1 MNVVLIV
8 VMLLFAFGVYKV
20 AKSLLSLLIS
30 VAFVLIVSGIGL
42 LLYVELE
49 GYDFYNES
57 QSLES
62 VKVSHIETIELAKT
76 VHNDMY
82 EVKFIDDSKTYKLD
96 NRTLYWSILMDRQ
109 DKEFFDHISDDGKF
123 KKYPNFTEISSQNL
137 FQMMKLSM
145 IQAFGSLVDEINNG
159 YDDNE
164 SNTKKVDETKAA
176 DESEEPPEAILA
188 D

>member
-42 LLYVELE
+42 ILYVEIE
-49 GYDFYNES
+49 GYDFSNES

-96 NRTLYWSILMDRQ
+96 NRTLYWSILMNRQ
-109 DKEFFDHISDDGKF
+109 DEEFFDHISNDGKF

-137 FQMMKLSM
+137 FKMMKLSM
-145 IQAFGSLVDEINNG
+145 IQVFDSLVDDIKSRS
-159 YDDNE
+159 DDSE
-164 SNTKKVDETKAA
+164 SNRKKVDETKAA
-176 DESEEPPEAILA
+176 NEIDEPPEAILA